1 MPNSTIE
8 NSLWVLAG
16 DRHETKF
23 VFFWCVCEL
32 RLYGNG
38 NRGLGDL
45 APCGYSCFGDD
56 SCLCS
61 WEERLGGV
69 ISTMEML
76 YLFKGIILVEV
87 LQRMS
92 QDEIRKLPC
101 FDYEVGEK
109 GKSSMECAV
118 CLESFKVGDV
128 CRLLPKCKHSFHVQC
143 IDSWL
148 LKTAVCPICRTGANF
163 SPKIGGGQSSNS
175 GGEVGVL
182 ELAANEQIQNLF

>member
-1 MPNSTIE
+1 MEIVVSVILLLVGIVVLVTIH
-8 NSLWVLAG
+8 VCVVGRAFRRG
-16 DRHETKF
+16 DF
-23 VFFWCVCEL
+23 N
-32 RLYGNG
+32 NG
-38 NRGLGDL
+38 N
-45 APCGYSCFGDD
+45 A
-56 SCLCS
+56 
-61 WEERLGGV
+61 
-69 ISTMEML
+69 
-76 YLFKGIILVEV
+76 ILV
-87 LQRMS
+87 QRHNISRSTPRMS

-109 GKSSMECAV
+109 GKSSLECAV

-128 CRLLPKCKHSFHVQC
+128 CRLLPQCKHSFHVQC

-175 GGEVGVL
+175 GGEGGVL